1 MIIILVNANVA
12 VILSYGLDY
21 ILLTISLFSLFKFKK
36 NLKVTMLILLL
47 IFCWLFAL
55 ALEEF
60 FWLGGLAR
68 FLYSLVIYY
77 FFLERNSE
85 KNQQLFYMLLF
96 ILIKDIFEFILN
108 VPINLFGGQ
117 LLHNHILF
125 FSVMRILNILVT
137 LKI

>member
-47 IFCWLFAL
+47 MFCWLFAL
-55 ALEEF
+55 ALEEY

-77 FFLERNSE
+77 FFLERKSE
-85 KNQQLFYMLLF
+85 KSQQLFYMLLF

-108 VPINLFGGQ
+108 VPINLFETE
-117 LLHNHILF
+117 LLQNHILF
-125 FSVMRILNILVT
+125 FR
-137 LKI
+137 